1 MTVAELRE
9 ALEMMPGHWPVHVA
23 VRADGSGGGADEDWM
38 NDMATQGSRMP
49 RGWQAQYQTRCD
61 CCGRFVRPGQPGSSW
76 VMVPETDWNR
86 GDERE
91 RCPACTEKHGPATCG
106 PQYVA
111 HLCCGVVPNAEVSR

>member
-1 MTVAELRE
+1 MLTGLGDR
-9 ALEMMPGHWPVHVA
+9 W
-23 VRADGSGGGADEDWM
+23 SYEDWM
-38 NDMATQGSRMP
+38 NDMATQDSRMP

-61 CCGRFVRPGQPGSSW
+61 CCGRFVRPGAPGSSW
-76 VMVPETDWNR
+76 VMVPATDWNS

-111 HLCCGVVPNAEVSR
+111 RLCCGVVPNDRVEGRDAALSRRVPSHDGLAGD